1 MEIEYHHDVEVI
13 ETKVHNLALLDNGS
27 IVAWGNNEY
36 GQCHV
41 PVPNGNFVAV
51 DAASTYSVALDD
63 HGIVHCWGT
72 LPDLYNNG
80 NIVAIDAGP
89 DYCLALRG
97 DGSVVAWGSNTQGQC
112 QVPEPNEGFV
122 AISAGEG
129 AALAL
134 RADGSI
140 VCWGHDAIEPPAPN
154 AGFLDAKLWD
164 KCGFAIRRSEVA
176 VAPPEIVARPGALDI
191 VSTFPNPFNPVVQVE
206 FETREAGLYELA
218 VFNLAGQRVLR
229 RDLGWR
235 SPGRHTAR
243 WDGRGPDGR
252 NLASGTYFLRVADA
266 QGRGAVAPCLLQR

>member
-1 MEIEYHHDVEVI
+1 MEWVCYN
-13 ETKVHNLALLDNGS
+13 HNVALRADGS
-27 IVAWGNNEY
+27 LVAWGDNRY
-36 GQCHV
+36 GQCDV
-41 PVPNGNFVAV
+41 PVPNVNFVAV
-51 DAASTYSVALDD
+51 DAASTFSVALD
-63 HGIVHCWGT
+63 GNGLVHCWGT
-72 LPDLYNNG
+72 LPDPVING

-97 DGSVVAWGSNTQGQC
+97 DGSVVAWGSNTQGQY

-140 VCWGHDAIEPPAPN
+140 VCWGNDAVEPPAPN
-154 AGFLDAKLWD
+154 ADFLDAKLWD
-164 KCGFAIRRSEVA
+164 GRGFAIRRSEVA
-176 VAPPEIVARPGALDI
+176 VVPPEIVARPGALDI

-206 FETREAGLYELA
+206 YETREAALLELA
-218 VFNLAGQRVLR
+218 VFNLAGQRVWR
-229 RDLGWR
+229 RDLGWQA
-235 SPGRHTAR
+235 PGRHKVG

-266 QGRGAVAPCLLQR
+266 KGRGAVAPCLLQR